1 MTNILPQQL
10 LQQGL
15 DLMIYGM
22 VTVFIFLALLVT
34 VITLVSAIIRRFFSE
49 ILISELTVSKLKVSE
64 LAASGAASDK
74 PDSTGAQ
81 VDHKLLT
88 ILQNAVDQHRADK

>member
-22 VTVFIFLALLVT
+22 VTVFVFLALLVT
-34 VITLVSAIIRRFFSE
+34 VITLVSAIIRRFFVSDGP
-49 ILISELTVSKLKVSE
+49 ISELAVSSAISGNSE
-64 LAASGAASDK
+64 
-74 PDSTGAQ
+74 STGTQ

-88 ILQNAVDQHRADK
+88 ILQSAIDQHRANK